1 MGACTEPAHIDP
13 LDTSP
18 AALLHHDHSTASP
31 PPSRRGLQAVTNKK
45 PPTGAFSAADL
56 SDRFS
61 WETRDCAV
69 VSVRTACRISYEVAH
84 ALLKANGRED
94 RQATFGKT
102 LSAALGIRY
111 QSRSRGPRPTA
122 AQFIREKP
130 EGRYIVFVTDHYF
143 ALVDGVQVDA
153 DPSLYRP
160 RARLWGY
167 WEIPADGA
175 WQAPAAQSNA

>member
-1 MGACTEPAHIDP
+1 MT
-13 LDTSP
+13 
-18 AALLHHDHSTASP
+18 
-31 PPSRRGLQAVTNKK
+31 RKK

-61 WETRDCAV
+61 WEHRDCAV
-69 VSVRTACRISYEVAH
+69 VSLRTACGISYEDAH

-130 EGRYIVFVTDHYF
+130 VGRFIVFVTDHYF
-143 ALVDGVQVDA
+143 ALVDGVHVDA

-167 WEIPADGA
+167 WEIPAG
-175 WQAPAAQSNA
+175 WQWQPAVETQNISAPM